1 MGSHSRWHSGN
12 LNKGPAKGRTG
23 VWGEWYR
30 EREIKSLHGNSK
42 GHGRGML
49 GMTPE
54 QGQVRRLC

>member
-30 EREIKSLHGNSK
+30 EREKLKVSTGIPKATAEGCSA
-42 GHGRGML
+42 
-49 GMTPE
+49 
-54 QGQVRRLC
+54 